1 MTDLLIVLT
10 AGVLAGAMAAF
21 GLGLCCSIYQA
32 LHGAACITV
41 GQFLKAFTQGCGMG
55 IVFVRVMFHLGWLL
69 AQEKVVEP
77 ILAIRIYQRRSL

>member
-21 GLGLCCSIYQA
+21 GIGLCCSMYQA
-32 LHGAACITV
+32 LHGATSVTV
-41 GQFLKAFTQGCGMG
+41 GQFLKAFTQGCRMG
-55 IVFVRVMFHLGWLL
+55 AVFVRVMFHLGRLL
-69 AQEKVVEP
+69 TQEKVVDP